1 MKEDNFLRER
11 AVLFFLLV
19 LFLALFFEI
28 SLTTLPLIVG
38 VLILLAVI
46 FRKSWVLV
54 FAFLTGLIFD
64 ILTLR
69 TIGTTSAFLT
79 VMIFLIF
86 VYENKFETESPLFV
100 FVSTFLSSILFLI
113 FLGFGNVFLQAF
125 IVSSVCTLS
134 FRLLFTSRRGKI
146 IIPHE

>member
-1 MKEDNFLRER
+1 MKEGNFLSER

-28 SLTTLPLIVG
+28 SATTLPLIVG
-38 VLILLAVI
+38 VLILLVVI

-54 FAFLTGLIFD
+54 SAFLTGLVFD

-69 TIGTTSAFLT
+69 TIGTASAFLT

-86 VYENKFETESPLFV
+86 LYENKFETESPLFV
-100 FVSTFLSSILFLI
+100 FVSTFLFSILFLI

-134 FRLLFTSRRGKI
+134 FWLLLSARRGKI
-146 IIPHE
+146 RSPHE